1 MTENKRIFKR
11 LEIKINVRYRM
22 MVDNQL
28 SQEYLSIA
36 KNLSAGGLSLL
47 TNQKFEKNSILRLS
61 IELPDSK
68 DPVECLSRI
77 VRIDKSQDGSCYDAA
92 ICFLD
97 LSGKDRLKL
106 EHFIS
111 KETVK

>member
-1 MTENKRIFKR
+1 VGIDKRIFKR

-22 MVDNQL
+22 MTGNQL
-28 SQEYLSIA
+28 GQEYLSIA
-36 KNLSAGGLSLL
+36 TNLSAGGLSLL

-68 DPVECLSRI
+68 DPIECLSRI
-77 VRIDKSQDGSCYDAA
+77 VRFNKSKDGSCYEAGVY
-92 ICFLD
+92 FLD

-111 KETVK
+111 KEL